1 MSGEIGLILIR
12 YTGKKEGGRGRG
24 GKKIETRIRLKKG
37 GKSKKKSGVFCNI
50 LEYPEVSWSILE

>member
-1 MSGEIGLILIR
+1 MELAMSGEIGLILIR

-37 GKSKKKSGVFCNI
+37 GKKQKKI
-50 LEYPEVSWSILE
+50 WSVL